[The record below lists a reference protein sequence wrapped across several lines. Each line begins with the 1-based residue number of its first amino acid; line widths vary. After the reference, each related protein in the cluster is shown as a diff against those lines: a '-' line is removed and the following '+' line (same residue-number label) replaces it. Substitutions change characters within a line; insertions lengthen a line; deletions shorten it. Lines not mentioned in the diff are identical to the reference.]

1 MKDVFDIIIL
11 LTGNNANKVNFK
23 VLLKDINMFLK
34 MLKEF
39 DIDGISVETLNQ
51 CNKRLS
57 NPDLTYERIKSVSS
71 AASSIYV
78 WAWNIC
84 KIRSLM
90 VGVTPAFNQR
100 AEHLRPV

>member
-39 DIDGISVETLNQ
+39 DIDGIS
-51 CNKRLS
+51 
-57 NPDLTYERIKSVSS
+57 
-71 AASSIYV
+71 
-78 WAWNIC
+78 
-84 KIRSLM
+84 
-90 VGVTPAFNQR
+90 
-100 AEHLRPV
+100 